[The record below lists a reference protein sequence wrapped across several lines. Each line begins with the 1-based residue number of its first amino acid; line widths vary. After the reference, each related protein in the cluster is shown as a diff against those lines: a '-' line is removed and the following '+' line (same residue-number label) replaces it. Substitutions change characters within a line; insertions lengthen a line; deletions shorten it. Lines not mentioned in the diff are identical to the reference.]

1 MEINTEASLSA
12 AEPTN
17 KVDPA
22 TVKGSSTAPSALHSG
37 PSWIA
42 AIAMTLL
49 ISAAVSIVTSYIYDI
64 KYAQKI
70 VSVDIKG
77 YVAKQGEDY
86 MTGKITETEF
96 RQKFDHLENVVKAI
110 PANNAVLMGDLVV
123 RNVQV
128 IKP

>member
-1 MEINTEASLSA
+1 VENNTEVSSVLT
-12 AEPTN
+12 EPTA
-17 KVDPA
+17 KITPPTIA
-22 TVKGSSTAPSALHSG
+22 KHSSGPGWVGAVTLSLVVSLIVSALT
-37 PSWIA
+37 A
-42 AIAMTLL
+42 
-49 ISAAVSIVTSYIYDI
+49 YIYDI
-64 KYAQKI
+64 KFAQKI

-110 PANNAVLMGDLVV
+110 PANKAVLMGDLVV